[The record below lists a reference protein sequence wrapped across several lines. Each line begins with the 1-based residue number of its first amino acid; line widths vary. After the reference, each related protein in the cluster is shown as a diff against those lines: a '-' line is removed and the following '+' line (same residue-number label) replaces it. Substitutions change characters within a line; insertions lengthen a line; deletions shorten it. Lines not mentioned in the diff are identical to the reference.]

1 MHRYEIKYV
10 QIDPNARIHSRDTV
24 RADTFKRDGDVVTF
38 YRADEPVYSINI
50 GRLLSIERQ
59 D

>member
-1 MHRYEIKYV
+1 MHRYEIQYA
-10 QIDPNARIHSRDTV
+10 QIDPNARIPGRDTV
-24 RADTFKRDGDVVTF
+24 RADTFKRDGDVIIF

-50 GRLLSIERQ
+50 GRLLNIERQ